1 MPATAAPSPIAGVS
15 PARETVLEN
24 VFPSVAS
31 HGLGRWIGSVMGQ
44 VGGLSPLPFRLLAL
58 VIVGAILAPL
68 GALLYFVVKVTGT
81 SFLVTN
87 RSVQERSVLWGNL
100 VTQVALTEIQ
110 GVEINTQE
118 GYAFHRVGD
127 VRLLGANGQTLL
139 VIPAIQFPER
149 LARVILE
156 VRDAQLRSSE
166 ALRQIQSRK

>member
-31 HGLGRWIGSVMGQ
+31 HGLGRWLGSVMGQ
-44 VGGLSPLPFRLLAL
+44 VGSVGPLPVKLLAL
-58 VIVGAILAPL
+58 VTVGAILAPL
-68 GALLYFVVKVTGT
+68 GALLYFLVKVTGT
-81 SFLVTN
+81 SFLVTS

-100 VTQVALTEIQ
+100 VKQVQLTDVQ
-110 GVEINTQE
+110 GVEIGTQD

-127 VRLLGANGQTLL
+127 VRLLGASGDPLL

-156 VRDAQLRSSE
+156 VRDAQRHSAD